1 MYPILLIASVAIFLT
16 VVVVYVRQDFSSVY
30 HPISFYLMFHGLVF
44 AIRPLFAYWNG
55 YEALYRAYDF
65 LPSPATKATVIVAA
79 NLGLLAFVAAAWRSG
94 GVPLSFGQSAT
105 ERAYRASLI
114 PAFLLAA
121 ALLAPIA
128 IQSLI
133 TVYGGGYAGM
143 RLDAHTGVAINTTG
157 NGWLYEAQLMLVPL
171 AVLFAWTFR
180 FRLWS
185 LAPLALFF
193 ALRAG
198 TGGRGPIIVA
208 CVAAALLWLF
218 DRGRRWPTPRMFAL
232 GLAILAVFYAVGQER
247 GAVRTYI
254 EEGRIIEFRDPSG
267 FMESMDWANL
277 EFFEYVVEAVPRKT
291 GTYGY
296 FVDNLQVFTEPVPRK
311 LWPGKPVG
319 PPIRMFNLFDYGNPI
334 GMTYSL
340 PGYGWAQLGYLGV
353 IGWCALWGWALGAI
367 YSAFATSRQGNLEV
381 AAYFAFLPIF
391 VIAFRDGMVLTV
403 LKTGVFY
410 LTPVLAWMLAAR
422 LLGIPFH
429 APLAHLSRRVGLP
442 TPPPAPPRPRRR
454 RTPQTAEIVPR
465 AWRGRERT
473 PQAE

>member
-1 MYPILLIASVAIFLT
+1 MYSILLIASAAIFVA
-16 VVVVYVRQDFSSVY
+16 VVAVYVRQGFSSVY
-30 HPISFYLMFHGLVF
+30 HPITFYLAFHGLVF
-44 AIRPLFAYWNG
+44 TIRPLFAHWQG
-55 YEALYRAYDF
+55 YETLYQAYRF
-65 LPSPATKATVIVAA
+65 WPSPDTKATVIIAA
-79 NLGLLAFVAAAWRSG
+79 NLGLLAFVAAAWRRG
-94 GVPLSFGQSAT
+94 AVPLDFRQGAS
-105 ERAYRASLI
+105 ERAHRARLM
-114 PAFLLAA
+114 PAYLFAA

-128 IQSLI
+128 LQSLFV
-133 TVYGGGYAGM
+133 VYAGGYAGM

-185 LAPLALFF
+185 LTPLALFV

-198 TGGRGPIIVA
+198 TGGRGLVVVA
-208 CVAAALLWLF
+208 CAAAALLWLF
-218 DRGRRWPTPRMFAL
+218 DQRRRWPPLRAVAL
-232 GLAILAVFYAVGQER
+232 GAALLVGFYAIGQER
-247 GAVRTYI
+247 SVVRTYI
-254 EEGRIIEFRDPSG
+254 EEGRIIEFRDRAG

-277 EFFEYVVEAVPRKT
+277 EFFEYIVETVPRKT

-311 LWPGKPVG
+311 LWPEKPIG

-334 GMTYSL
+334 GMTHSL

-353 IGWCALWGWALGAI
+353 FAWCGLWGWALGAI
-367 YSAFATSRQGNLEV
+367 YTAFARSRQGNLEV

-391 VIAFRDGMVLTV
+391 IIAFRDGAVITV

-422 LLGIPFH
+422 LLGIPLYPPRRPRERG
-429 APLAHLSRRVGLP
+429 APVIAAPAGQTPRSRRRVG
-442 TPPPAPPRPRRR
+442 TG
-454 RTPQTAEIVPR
+454 EIVPR
-465 AWRGRERT
+465 AWRQRPGL
-473 PQAE
+473 PPAE